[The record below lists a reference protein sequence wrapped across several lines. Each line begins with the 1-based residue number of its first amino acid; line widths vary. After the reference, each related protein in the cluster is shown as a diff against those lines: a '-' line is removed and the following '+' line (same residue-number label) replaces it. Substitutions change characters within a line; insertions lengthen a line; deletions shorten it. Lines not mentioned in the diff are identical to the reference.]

1 MYAVEFDTRIE
12 NGTINVPK
20 QYMNLQQVDAK
31 VIVMVD
37 DSACLHNPCL
47 NEEEKV
53 AEEKHIESYMDSLAA
68 DYESHS
74 NDSLLENLNSLIEE
88 SEDKDKLMKIL
99 DSL

>member
-1 MYAVEFDTRIE
+1 
-12 NGTINVPK
+12 
-20 QYMNLQQVDAK
+20 
-31 VIVMVD
+31 
-37 DSACLHNPCL
+37 
-47 NEEEKV
+47 
-53 AEEKHIESYMDSLAA
+53 MDSLAA